1 MEKVKTLEILNRLIE
16 VNNDRIQGFKTA
28 SEEIKE
34 KKLKPLF
41 VQFAL
46 TSQIFKQELS
56 REIYSLGSIPTEGT
70 TISGKL
76 FKTWMDIN
84 SSITGADRYVIL
96 DSCEIIEDH
105 VVETYENVLRNELL
119 CLNIEQLTMIR
130 TQYSLI
136 KNEHF
141 RLISIRTMVV

>member
-1 MEKVKTLEILNRLIE
+1 MEKAKTLEILNRLIE

-28 SEEIKE
+28 SEEINE

-41 VQFAL
+41 VQFAQ
-46 TSQIFKQELS
+46 TSQNFKQDLS

-70 TISGKL
+70 TISGKF
-76 FKTWMDIN
+76 FKTWMDIK

-119 CLNIEQLTMIR
+119 CLNIEQLTIIR

-136 KNEHF
+136 KNEQF
-141 RLISIRTMVV
+141 RLLSIRTMVV